1 MKKTFFWLLVLGFL
15 VYAGIQFGMPYYR
28 YLAFK
33 SDTKEIAKISVE
45 FKNEEEIKDKVF
57 ERAQELKIPIGR
69 EDIEISMAP
78 KYARIRTSWS
88 EVVDILG
95 IYQKTLT
102 FSVDSKE

>member
-1 MKKTFFWLLVLGFL
+1 MKKTLFWLLVLGFL

-45 FKNEEEIKDKVF
+45 FKNEDEIKDKVF

-69 EDIEISMAP
+69 EDIEISRTP
-78 KYARIRTSWS
+78 KYVRIRTSWF

-102 FSVDSKE
+102 FAVDSKE